1 VVDGSGLVG
10 RGRVVRSRGRVVNLG
25 GGFVGRGR
33 VVRSRGGFV
42 VDDGSGFVSGSR
54 GRFVCGSRGGFIGGG
69 VGRLVFLVF
78 GVVGL
83 SFVFD
88 VSGVSV
94 GISLVGDDLDTA
106 VGKVH
111 TVFTSGIVV
120 ISVFSMR
127 ENGTGVTIL
136 NSIFVVV
143 HWGEDGIFMV
153 GGGVRGSIR
162 CRCVGGSGGNSQKG
176 GEGDL
181 HEGHDVLVRVD
192 RVRFSLY

>member
-1 VVDGSGLVG
+1 MVDGSGLVG
-10 RGRVVRSRGRVVNLG
+10 RGGVVRSRGRVVDLG
-25 GGFVGRGR
+25 GRFVGRGR

-42 VDDGSGFVSGSR
+42 DNGFVDDGGGFVSGSR
-54 GRFVCGSRGGFIGGG
+54 GGFVRSG
-69 VGRLVFLVF
+69 VGGLVFLIF

-127 ENGTGVTIL
+127 ENGTGVTVL

-143 HWGEDGIFMV
+143 HWGEDGFFVV

-181 HEGHDVLVRVD
+181 KWKVCG
-192 RVRFSLY
+192 

>member
-10 RGRVVRSRGRVVNLG
+10 RGRVVGSRGRVVNLG
-25 GGFVGRGR
+25 GRLVGRGR

-42 VDDGSGFVSGSR
+42 DNGFVDDG
-54 GRFVCGSRGGFIGGG
+54 GRFVSGGG
-69 VGRLVFLVF
+69 VGRLVFLFF
-78 GVVGL
+78 GVDSL

-88 VSGVSV
+88 VSNVSG

-127 ENGTGVTIL
+127 ENGTGVTVL

-143 HWGEDGIFMV
+143 HWGEDGFFVV
-153 GGGVRGSIR
+153 GGWVRGSIR
-162 CRCVGGSGGNSQKG
+162 CRCVGGSGGNSQEG

-181 HEGHDVLVRVD
+181 KWKVCG
-192 RVRFSLY
+192 

>member
-1 VVDGSGLVG
+1 MVRLGGRLVG
-10 RGRVVRSRGRVVNLG
+10 WGRVI
-25 GGFVGRGR
+25 
-33 VVRSRGGFV
+33 RSRGGFV
-42 VDDGSGFVSGSR
+42 DNGSGFVDDG
-54 GRFVCGSRGGFIGGG
+54 GGFVSGGG
-69 VGRLVFLVF
+69 VGRLVFLFFRVDS
-78 GVVGL
+78 L

-88 VSGVSV
+88 VSNVSV

-111 TVFTSGIVV
+111 TVFSSGIVV

-127 ENGTGVTIL
+127 ENGTGVTVL

-143 HWGEDGIFMV
+143 HWGCDGFV

-162 CRCVGGSGGNSQKG
+162 CRCAGGSGSKGQDGG

-181 HEGHDVLVRVD
+181 KWKVCG
-192 RVRFSLY
+192 

>member
-1 VVDGSGLVG
+1 M
-10 RGRVVRSRGRVVNLG
+10 VRSRGRVVNLG

-33 VVRSRGGFV
+33 VVGSRGGFV
-42 VDDGSGFVSGSR
+42 DNGSGFVSGSR
-54 GRFVCGSRGGFIGGG
+54 GRFVCGGGGRFVGGG

-88 VSGVSV
+88 VSSVSI
-94 GISLVGDDLDTA
+94 GIGLVGDDLDTA

-127 ENGTGVTIL
+127 ENGTGVTVL

-143 HWGEDGIFMV
+143 HWGEDGIFMIGGRV
-153 GGGVRGSIR
+153 GGSIR
-162 CRCVGGSGGNSQKG
+162 CRCVGGSRGNSQKG

-181 HEGHDVLVRVD
+181 
-192 RVRFSLY
+192 